1 VVNKDLIIDV
11 GDSEVALALLEDKQL
26 IELNK
31 EKQNIKFS
39 VGDVYLGKVKKIMPG
54 LNAAFINV
62 GYERDAF
69 LHYLD
74 LGAQFR
80 TQNKYYLTAI
90 QKQGKVPPVHKFKPE
105 PDIDKDG
112 KITDVLTVGQT
123 VIVQITK
130 EPISTKGPRLASEIS
145 LAGRNLVLMPY
156 SDKVSIS
163 SKIESIEEKNR
174 LKTLVQSIKPRNYG
188 VIVRTVAEGK
198 KVNVLDAELRELV
211 EKWESAFTT
220 LKKDLKSPR
229 LFIGEMNRTS
239 TILRDMLN
247 VTFNSIHINDPALA
261 EDIRV
266 YIREIAP
273 EKEKIVKVYKST
285 LPIFDHFGINKQ
297 IKALFGKTISFKH
310 GAYLIIEHTEA
321 LHVIDVNSGNRSRS
335 GSDQESNALEVN
347 MEAATEIA
355 RQLRLRDMG
364 GIIVVDFIDM
374 QSAENKQQL
383 YDKMK
388 EVMASDRTKH
398 NILPLSK
405 FGLMQITRQRV
416 RPEMNIVT
424 DEKCPSCQGTGE
436 TKPTIL
442 FTDELERG
450 LSFIVDKIKTR
461 KLILNVHP
469 FVASYLKKGL
479 FPLFR
484 KWNFKYKISLKIQ
497 AVTSYHMLEYHFYD
511 HYDNEIDLA

>member
-1 VVNKDLIIDV
+1 VVSKDLIIDA
-11 GDSEVALALLEDKQL
+11 GDSEVSLALLEDKQL

-31 EKQNIKFS
+31 EKRNIQFS
-39 VGDVYLGKVKKIMPG
+39 VGDIYLGKVKKIMPG

-80 TQNKYYLTAI
+80 TLHRYYSLAV
-90 QKQGKVPPVHKFKPE
+90 QKKGKLPTVSRFKSE
-105 PDIDKDG
+105 QDIDKEG
-112 KITDVLTVGQT
+112 KITDVLTSGQT

-145 LAGRNLVLMPY
+145 IAGRNLVLMPF
-156 SDKVSIS
+156 SDKVSVS

-174 LKTLVQSIKPRNYG
+174 LKALVQSIKPRNYG
-188 VIVRTVAEGK
+188 VIIRTVAEGK
-198 KVNVLDAELRELV
+198 KVAILDAELKDLV
-211 EKWESAFTT
+211 KKWEEAFLTVR
-220 LKKDLKSPR
+220 KESKSPK
-229 LFIGEMNRTS
+229 LFIGEMNRTT

-247 VTFNSIHINDPALA
+247 VTFNSIHINDPSLA
-261 EDIRV
+261 EEIRK
-266 YIREIAP
+266 YIKEIAP
-273 EKEKIVKVYKST
+273 EKEKILKLYNGS

-321 LHVIDVNSGNRSRS
+321 LHVIDVNSGNRSRT
-335 GSDQESNALEVN
+335 GNDQEANAMEVN
-347 MEAATEIA
+347 MEAASEIA

-374 QSAENKQQL
+374 QSGENKQL
-383 YDKMK
+383 LFDKMRDM
-388 EVMASDRTKH
+388 MASDRTKH
-398 NILPLSK
+398 NILPLTK

-424 DEKCPSCQGTGE
+424 DEKCPSCKGTGDVR
-436 TKPTIL
+436 PTIL
-442 FTDELERG
+442 FTDDLENE
-450 LSFIVDKIKTR
+450 LSFILDKVKTR
-461 KLILNVHP
+461 KFVLNVHP

-479 FPLFR
+479 FPIYR
-484 KWNFKYKISLKIQ
+484 KWNRKFGISLKVQ
-497 AVTSYHMLEYHFYD
+497 AVPSYHMLEYHFFDRYE
-511 HYDNEIDLA
+511 NEIDLS